1 VNELLTE
8 IEAQEKLKQILL
20 VLSYLHNKGIVHR
33 DLKPENHL
41 MDQHNSIKLADF
53 GFSVQCSNEKLSIT
67 VTAWNKLL
75 PRNHGPTVDIWSL
88 GVVLYCMVT
97 GKLPFVGG
105 TFWKQAVCHQQ
116 LLPHACLPLRLDP
129 ESRNKVEDH
138 MKHSWVEM
146 KKELLIF
153 KEPFLPH
160 HHHHHNLLEVI
171 TDGLP
176 SSIKPPGAAVQ
187 RPGWAAWQI
196 PAGHSFTGG
205 LGKGQL
211 HRSAGNA
218 DGRAVIDSSMI
229 DTAHRPAVPISKGCW
244 LSQMQDGLNG
254 DAGRAGGRGSVQEV
268 RREIRCNGLPR

>member
-8 IEAQEKLKQILL
+8 IEAQEKFKQILL
-20 VLSYLHNKGIVHR
+20 VLSCLHNKGIVHR
-33 DLKPENHL
+33 DWKPENHL

-53 GFSVQCSNEKLSIT
+53 GFSVQCSNEKLSMT
-67 VTAWNKLL
+67 VAARNKLL
-75 PRNHGPTVDIWSL
+75 PRSTISTETMAPLWSWWHSSKWWTRP
-88 GVVLYCMVT
+88 Y
-97 GKLPFVGG
+97 
-105 TFWKQAVCHQQ
+105 
-116 LLPHACLPLRLDP
+116 LL
-129 ESRNKVEDH
+129 
-138 MKHSWVEM
+138 WQ
-146 KKELLIF
+146 
-153 KEPFLPH
+153 
-160 HHHHHNLLEVI
+160 LEVI

-268 RREIRCNGLPR
+268 RREIRCNGLP